1 MVSSL
6 LREEPMISETCLH
19 QHNTNNM
26 ASPIDSSMK
35 IVTRTVT
42 ALKAKLAELVTTTDP
57 TLLATVMGRRIV
69 VEDDSSRELLWASAK
84 ADQGIRMASQAL
96 DNDDDLIFEP
106 NIDCDLN
113 LFDAV
118 EPFSV

>member
-1 MVSSL
+1 
-6 LREEPMISETCLH
+6 
-19 QHNTNNM
+19 M

-35 IVTRTVT
+35 TVTRTVT

-96 DNDDDLIFEP
+96 DNDDDLYKAITMFCADRRTETRMRA
-106 NIDCDLN
+106 ITKTLGMRICTM
-113 LFDAV
+113 
-118 EPFSV
+118 